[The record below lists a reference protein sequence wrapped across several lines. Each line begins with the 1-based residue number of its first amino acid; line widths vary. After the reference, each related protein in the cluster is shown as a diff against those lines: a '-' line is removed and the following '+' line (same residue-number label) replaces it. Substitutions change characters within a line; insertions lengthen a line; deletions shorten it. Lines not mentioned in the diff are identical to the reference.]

1 MFDIFKLETTLM
13 TPLIKFILK
22 HPGVMESKL
31 FLKVMVVFPERISK
45 TYDAMIEK
53 SGIDYQAALTEGLLR
68 ISNNPKKILDLCTG
82 TGFAA
87 FMAAKHFPGATVDAI
102 DQSNGMIEIAQKKAY
117 ESGVNNIQ
125 FKLGNA
131 LKLDYADKTF
141 DLIVTSNAPVYLAEA
156 ARVLKAG
163 ALMLVSY
170 SFGGEAFVKA
180 QKNISNYLEG
190 NGLKL
195 LEVKSIG
202 SGAYVLGEK
211 DNKNSK

>member
-1 MFDIFKLETTLM
+1 MFDIFKLETALM

-31 FLKVMVVFPERISK
+31 FLKVMVVLPERISK
-45 TYDAMIEK
+45 TYDAMIKK
-53 SGIDYQAALTEGLLR
+53 SGIDYQAALSEGLLH

-87 FMAAKHFPGATVDAI
+87 FMAAKHFPGATIDAI

-117 ESGVNNIQ
+117 ESGVDNIQ

-131 LKLDYADKTF
+131 LKLDYADNTF
-141 DLIVTSNAPVYLAEA
+141 DLIVTSNAPVYIAEA

-163 ALMLVSY
+163 SLILVAY

-180 QKNISNYLEG
+180 QKNISNYLER

-211 DNKNSK
+211 DNKNLK